1 MRMEGKIVKTDELFD
16 LGDGVKTTAPG
27 QSGVAGHD
35 INCRCFIEHDWL
47 TAEEYAAAVK
57 KQGDKNVD
65 KSAESGIIKAR
76 DISSRNMANGLRR
89 SPQYI
94 LNDDEIHQI
103 IECAEE
109 IKIPSS
115 ILEFNYGIQTGFVD
129 GTQKIHVRGDI
140 FPDNNSKNAGDILS
154 EKAVLAHEYY
164 GHYMNHPS
172 TLPKGDWKDEFRAS
186 YRAAIDTPNL
196 SDDDRRLLMLDAFNR
211 AEEAGVIVKQNE
223 RARRMIYGYDN
234 QG

>member
-1 MRMEGKIVKTDELFD
+1 MLKSVNEAWAEAWGAYHTGNVNLLEYIAQYIENATEKPLVKT
-16 LGDGVKTTAPG
+16 VK
-27 QSGVAGHD
+27 
-35 INCRCFIEHDWL
+35 
-47 TAEEYAAAVK
+47 
-57 KQGDKNVD
+57 
-65 KSAESGIIKAR
+65 SGIIKTR
-76 DISSRNMANGLRR
+76 NISSRNMANGLRK

-140 FPDNNSKNAGDILS
+140 FPDNNSKNARDILS